1 MNATTQIPVITPD
14 AGDPKVLS
22 DPNSVA
28 SIMKRAKE
36 QQSQT
41 GADTKYD
48 STPPERI
55 PQPQAQG
62 FEDYG
67 SCLEERVKETGAGLF
82 LSLSILLLLYAAA

>member
-14 AGDPKVLS
+14 AGDPKALS

-28 SIMKRAKE
+28 SIMKKAKE

-48 STPPERI
+48 SAPPERI
-55 PQPQAQG
+55 PQPQG

-67 SCLEERVKETGAGLF
+67 SCLEEKVKETGAGLF

>member
-1 MNATTQIPVITPD
+1 MNATVAIPVVTPD
-14 AGDPKVLS
+14 AGDPKALS

-28 SIMKRAKE
+28 SIMKKARE

-48 STPPERI
+48 SPPPERV
-55 PQPQAQG
+55 AQSG
-62 FEDYG
+62 FQNYG
-67 SCLEERVKETGAGLF
+67 DKCLADRIQETGAGMF

>member
-1 MNATTQIPVITPD
+1 MNATVAIPVVTPD
-14 AGDPKVLS
+14 AGDPKALS

-28 SIMKRAKE
+28 SIMKKARE

-48 STPPERI
+48 SPPPERV
-55 PQPQAQG
+55 AQSG
-62 FEDYG
+62 FENYG
-67 SCLEERVKETGAGLF
+67 DKCLADRIQETGAGMF

>member
-1 MNATTQIPVITPD
+1 MNATVAIPVVTPD
-14 AGDPKVLS
+14 AGDPKALS

-28 SIMKRAKE
+28 SIMKKARE

-48 STPPERI
+48 SPPPERI
-55 PQPQAQG
+55 AQSG
-62 FEDYG
+62 FQNYG
-67 SCLEERVKETGAGLF
+67 EKCLADRIQETGAGMF

>member
-14 AGDPKVLS
+14 AGDPKALS

-48 STPPERI
+48 SAPPERV
-55 PQPQAQG
+55 PQG

-67 SCLEERVKETGAGLF
+67 SCVEERIKETGAGLF

>member
-1 MNATTQIPVITPD
+1 MNATVAIPVVTPD
-14 AGDPKVLS
+14 AGDPKALS

-28 SIMKRAKE
+28 SIMKKARE

-48 STPPERI
+48 SPPPERI
-55 PQPQAQG
+55 AQSG
-62 FEDYG
+62 FQNYG
-67 SCLEERVKETGAGLF
+67 DKSFTEEIKETGAGMF